1 MNAGGQVNFSQL
13 DWIIVIFYMLF
24 TIGVGLYAKRAVT
37 GLAGYLVAGRS
48 LKVGVC
54 TAGMIATELGTVTI
68 MYMGD
73 GGYRGGF
80 SALVLGIIMVIV
92 YFAVGRSG
100 FIISGLRRLQVMT
113 VPEFYDLKY
122 SRTVRILGGIVLFI
136 GGTLNMGV
144 FLKLDGI
151 FFGYTMGYGQ
161 NSVAIIMVIMLLLV
175 ILYTIFGG
183 MMSVVVTSYLQYAV
197 ISVSMLI
204 VTVFTFKAVSIPQV
218 AEAVANNFGSA
229 GFNPFVGGETG
240 VIFILWMM
248 ITNFAAAALWQ
259 PATSRALSAES
270 PETGKR
276 VYMISS
282 LTFAGRAMIPMLW
295 GVMALAMFPG
305 LTGED
310 ALTAMPRMLSQILPT
325 GIIGILV
332 AGMLA
337 ASMSTYA
344 SYLLAWASVI
354 TRDVI
359 WAISKETLSEKT
371 LMTITR
377 FWVGAVGI
385 FLLVFGL
392 LYTIPA
398 SSLKYIYITGNM
410 YTAGAISAVGFGLY
424 WRKANNV
431 GAYAALITGAVA
443 PAAFLIL
450 ANYADTLPPA
460 LKWVASSDV
469 SGFLSFGL
477 GALGMVVGSLLTQ
490 KSCPPRDIPIF
501 HEKGE

>member
-1 MNAGGQVNFSQL
+1 MNFTQL
-13 DWIIVIFYMLF
+13 DWVIVILYLLF
-24 TIGVGLYAKRAVT
+24 TIGIGLYAKRSVT

-48 LKVGVC
+48 LKIGVC

-68 MYMGD
+68 MYMGE
-73 GGYRGGF
+73 GGYRNGL
-80 SALVLGIIMVIV
+80 SALVLGIIMTIV
-92 YFAVGRSG
+92 YFAVGKSG
-100 FIISGLRRLQVMT
+100 FIISGLRQLRVMT

-122 SRTVRILGGIVLFI
+122 SRRVRILGGLVLFI

-144 FLKLDGI
+144 FLKLDGV
-151 FFGYTMGYGQ
+151 FFGHVMGYGDDA
-161 NSVAIIMVIMLLLV
+161 VAIIMVIMLLLV
-175 ILYTIFGG
+175 IMYTIFGG
-183 MMSVVVTSYLQYAV
+183 MVSVVVTSYLQYAV
-197 ISVSMLI
+197 ISISMLV
-204 VTVFTFKAVSIPQV
+204 VTLFALHAVSIPRI
-218 AEAVANNFGSA
+218 AEAVSQNLGAG
-229 GFNPFVGGETG
+229 GFNPFVNSDLGW
-240 VIFILWMM
+240 VFIFWMM

-270 PETGKR
+270 PETGKK

-295 GVMALAMFPG
+295 GVIALTMFPG
-305 LTGED
+305 LTGE
-310 ALTAMPRMLSQILPT
+310 AAMSAMPRMLGAVLPT
-325 GIIGILV
+325 GIVGILV

-359 WAISKETLSEKT
+359 WAISHESLSEKT
-371 LMTITR
+371 VMTITR
-377 FWVGAVGI
+377 IWVGAIGI

-392 LYTIPA
+392 LYTIPS

-424 WRKANNV
+424 WKKANSF
-431 GAYAALITGAVA
+431 GAYVALVTGAVS
-443 PAAFLIL
+443 PMAFLIL
-450 ANYADTLPPA
+450 ANYADVLPPA
-460 LKWVASSDV
+460 IRWIANANI

-477 GALGMVVGSLLTQ
+477 GAAGMVIGSLLTQ
-490 KSCPPRDIPIF
+490 NISPPKDITPYY
-501 HEKGE
+501 EKGD